1 MLFLDLLKNKFIGGI
16 LYEKIF
22 NYYIKFWLIYYR
34 MWQRKKVLEINQIEV
49 KNDLIYEK
57 KSIRPFTGKVIS
69 KYDNGSLFSEYNYIN
84 GRLNGFFKE
93 YYENGQLLSEGN
105 YKDDE
110 LEGILRYYYENGQL
124 LSEGNYKDDE
134 LEGILK
140 YYYENGQL
148 EREENYKNGNRDGLL
163 KEYSEAGELK
173 AEKYFKP
180 IKLIDDEKMF

>member
-1 MLFLDLLKNKFIGGI
+1 MKKYLIIILSFGLFITGCGK
-16 LYEKIF
+16 E
-22 NYYIKFWLIYYR
+22 
-34 MWQRKKVLEINQIEV
+34 KKVLEINQIEV

-110 LEGILRYYYENGQL
+110 LEGIL
-124 LSEGNYKDDE
+124 
-134 LEGILK
+134 K

-163 KEYSEAGELK
+163 KEYSETGELK
-173 AEKYFKP
+173 AEKHFKP